1 MVNQSPRIT
10 IIMPAYNAQDYISDS
25 IHSVQAQ
32 TYDNWELIVVNDG
45 SSDHTSDIVQK
56 FVQQDQRIRFINQK
70 NQGVSVARN
79 TGIEQAKGDF
89 IAFIDSDDEYL
100 PSFLEKLYAKISK
113 NNYDLVYSGVLAER
127 DQYVQGEPYPEL
139 NLLLSYTHGIV
150 SYIGF
155 YSALYARDFLN
166 RYNIRFPVGCSL
178 GEDQEFLMHCGI
190 YAKVGSVS
198 EPLYYYR
205 QREDSVIG
213 TMTPHKVRIDLASRQ
228 RSTALVQKLYD
239 GEEKE
244 NIIRFLQSWED
255 RIVIIF
261 TNLVIQKIK
270 KGELDKAYEEV
281 IAFGSIPY
289 CWRSKNFK
297 HIKRALILNT
307 KQIWLWKIFWKV
319 KA

>member
-1 MVNQSPRIT
+1 MVSQSSLIT
-10 IIMPAYNAQDYISDS
+10 IIMPAYNAQAYITES
-25 IHSVQAQ
+25 IQSVQAQ

-45 SSDHTSDIVQK
+45 SSDQTQVIVQNLI
-56 FVQQDQRIRFINQK
+56 QQDQRIRLINQK

-79 TGIEQAKGDF
+79 TGIERANGDY
-89 IAFIDSDDEYL
+89 IAFIDSDDAYH
-100 PSFLEKLYAKISK
+100 PSFLTKLYAKISDS
-113 NNYDLVYSGVLAER
+113 NYDLVYCGVLAER
-127 DQYVQGEPYPEL
+127 DKNIQGEPYPEL
-139 NLLLSYTHGIV
+139 NLLHAYAQGIV

-155 YSALYARDFLN
+155 YSALYTRNFLN
-166 RYNIRFPVGCSL
+166 RYNIRFPVGCSV

-190 YAKVGSVS
+190 YANVGSVS
-198 EPLYYYR
+198 EALYYYR

-213 TMTPHKVRIDLASRQ
+213 TMTPQKVHVDLASRK
-228 RSTALVQKLYD
+228 RSTALVQNLYH
-239 GEEKE
+239 GEGKK

-261 TNLVIQKIK
+261 SNLVVQKIK
-270 KGELDKAYEEV
+270 QGNLDKAYEEV
-281 IAFGSIPY
+281 IAFGAIPY

-307 KQIWLWKIFWKV
+307 KRIWLWKFFWKK